1 VAGARAIRELLPE
14 TPPNVVGDGIL
25 GDAMLY
31 LTPSA
36 LEDGMLF
43 LNPDDLRKLLKRAI
57 EQEETAAMPATVTTV
72 ATVPEIGAA
81 LSAGR
86 ITPSPAVADLPCC
99 LPRLQ
104 LPQRMSDGRK
114 SESDALVL

>member
-1 VAGARAIRELLPE
+1 MAGARDIRELLPE

-43 LNPDDLRKLLKRAI
+43 LNPDDLRKLLKPAI
-57 EQEETAAMPATVTTV
+57 EQEETAAIVREIAGDGDNSRHCPRNWRRAFSRQNNAKSCCCRPALLPSAPPV
-72 ATVPEIGAA
+72 ATAHVGW
-81 LSAGR
+81 
-86 ITPSPAVADLPCC
+86 T
-99 LPRLQ
+99 
-104 LPQRMSDGRK
+104 
-114 SESDALVL
+114 